1 MPSPSSD
8 TVIPVQSSAKSRSRR
23 GRSSFTL
30 LSCQGDASRHRRS
43 RRGRQVDRGAR
54 RRARARLHVPR
65 LGGDVPR
72 RRAGRRPR
80 PGQPAHR
87 LRRRPRAPRRRGRLR
102 GDPHARGLRP
112 RLAPRGRPGG
122 AGRDGRQAAR
132 AARAR
137 RLGRRGTRHRHGRR
151 PGRRLQ
157 GLADRQPRG
166 ARPAPR
172 PAARRGRRAGR
183 ARPQP
188 RSQPDGRRR
197 RRRRG
202 RHDRPDDRRGRRP
215 PRRPGARMKVAV
227 VGYPNVG
234 KSSLVNRLSGSRTA
248 VVHERSGITRDRNEI
263 PCEWDGRRFT
273 LIDTGGMDF
282 LDPDPISGSI
292 REQAQAA
299 LADAQVAVL
308 VVDARGGLRPGDE
321 ELADLLRRW
330 RGGPVIV
337 AANKVD
343 SAPDIPSAAEFYA
356 LGLGE
361 PLAVSA
367 TQGLGTGDL
376 LDRVVE
382 LLPAEEEAADEAD
395 DAVRLAIV
403 GRPNVGKST
412 LVNRLLGSERV
423 IVSEVAGTT
432 RDAIDLPLEVDGRR
446 VILVDT
452 AGLRRQAKVQ
462 DSVEYYT
469 TLRSQRAV
477 ERADVALVVCDAHDG
492 ITSQDM
498 RIAEL
503 AMQEGTATALVLNK
517 WDVAAMDE
525 SDLDHERAR
534 AAQKLRLRP
543 KVLTASALTGRN
555 VGRVV
560 SEAIALG
567 DRMHNRIPTPQLNR
581 FLSELVQER
590 QPPAKQG
597 HRLKLLYMAQIGTA
611 PPRFAVQVNS
621 RQRVT
626 RDYAYFL
633 ENRLR
638 ARFGMDGVPLVIDF
652 NERGSGRRAPAAERA
667 GGRAGRVPRY
677 P

>member
-1 MPSPSSD
+1 
-8 TVIPVQSSAKSRSRR
+8 
-23 GRSSFTL
+23 
-30 LSCQGDASRHRRS
+30 
-43 RRGRQVDRGAR
+43 
-54 RRARARLHVPR
+54 
-65 LGGDVPR
+65 
-72 RRAGRRPR
+72 
-80 PGQPAHR
+80 
-87 LRRRPRAPRRRGRLR
+87 
-102 GDPHARGLRP
+102 
-112 RLAPRGRPGG
+112 
-122 AGRDGRQAAR
+122 
-132 AARAR
+132 
-137 RLGRRGTRHRHGRR
+137 
-151 PGRRLQ
+151 
-157 GLADRQPRG
+157 
-166 ARPAPR
+166 
-172 PAARRGRRAGR
+172 
-183 ARPQP
+183 
-188 RSQPDGRRR
+188 
-197 RRRRG
+197 
-202 RHDRPDDRRGRRP
+202 
-215 PRRPGARMKVAV
+215 MKVAV

-234 KSSLVNRLSGSRTA
+234 KSSLVNRLTGSREA

-263 PCEWDGRRFT
+263 PCEWNGRRFA

-299 LADAQVAVL
+299 LADAQAAVL
-308 VVDARGGLRPGDE
+308 VVDARAGLRPGDE

-330 RGGPVIV
+330 KGGPIVV
-337 AANKVD
+337 AANKID
-343 SAPDIPSAAEFYA
+343 SVGDLPAASEFYA
-356 LGLGE
+356 LGLGD
-361 PLAVSA
+361 PIAVSA
-367 TQGLGTGDL
+367 AQGLGTGDL

-382 LLPAEEEAADEAD
+382 LLPDEEEEEEDD
-395 DAVRLAIV
+395 DAIRLAVV

-412 LVNRLLGSERV
+412 LVNRLIGSERV

-477 ERADVALVVCDAHDG
+477 ERADVALVVCDANDG
-492 ITSQDM
+492 VTSQDL

-534 AAQKLRLRP
+534 VAAKLRLRP
-543 KVLTASALTGRN
+543 KVLTASAMTGRS
-555 VGRVV
+555 VGRVMN
-560 SEAIALG
+560 EAIMLG
-567 DRMHNRIPTPQLNR
+567 DRMHNRIPTPELNR
-581 FLSELVQER
+581 FLGELVQER

-638 ARFGMDGVPLVIDF
+638 ARFGMDGVPLIIDF